1 MNQTI
6 LKILGVVFI
15 FLGLVAGAFVYFNES
30 QSKKEDFL
38 VKLKEG
44 EEYLKQTNKVS
55 NRKALML
62 FNELA
67 AQKIPKEYL
76 FRVKFGQAVALEK
89 NKDRLLALKTYK
101 EIASMDGLTPQER
114 EDLEYRLGNLLLK
127 LNQEE
132 EGKAYLGYVLR
143 NSENRELRSQA
154 LTSIGDYYFEQR
166 RFDKSAENYS
176 LALQEDRYNVRAR
189 VGLEQS
195 LKNLGK
201 AVNYTDVFPENLD
214 YLYSP
219 ETTKLFPKQ
228 EEKGAP
234 TSSKW
239 FERGRRAYLN
249 KEYNKAI
256 QYLNKALKTT
266 KSSLERERIH
276 YYLTESYIALGEY
289 EEANKQANLVLKN
302 PNPSLDPA
310 AVFKKGVIQFK
321 QGNYKEAIAYFNEVI
336 EKYPEA
342 NPNVVSLAEKWRKEA
357 VNLLRESERKE
368 NTETLRDDDSEEE

>member
-1 MNQTI
+1 MNQTV

-15 FLGLVAGAFVYFNES
+15 FLGLVAGAFVYLNES

-38 VKLKEG
+38 TKLKEG
-44 EEYLKQTNKVS
+44 EEYLKQTNKIS

-89 NKDRLLALKTYK
+89 NKDRLLALKAYK
-101 EIASMDGLTPQER
+101 EIASLDGLSAQER
-114 EDLEYRLGNLLLK
+114 EELEYRLGNLLLK

-154 LTSIGDYYFEQR
+154 LTSIADYYFDQK

-176 LALQEDRYNVRAR
+176 LALQEDRYNVHAR
-189 VGLEQS
+189 VGLERS
-195 LKNLGK
+195 LKGLGRD
-201 AVNYTDVFPENLD
+201 VNYTDVFPENLE

-219 ETTKLFPKQ
+219 ETNKVASKK
-228 EEKGAP
+228 EEKEITAVN
-234 TSSKW
+234 KW
-239 FERGRRAYLN
+239 FEKGRRAYLN
-249 KEYNKAI
+249 KQYNSAI
-256 QYLNKALKTT
+256 QYLTKALKSS

-289 EEANKQANLVLKN
+289 ETANKQADLVLKN
-302 PNPSLDPA
+302 PNTSLDAA

-321 QGNYKEAIAYFNEVI
+321 LGKYKEAVAYFNEVI
-336 EKYPEA
+336 EKYPDA

-357 VNLLRESERKE
+357 VHLLRDSEHKE
-368 NTETLRDDDSEEE
+368 NTETLRDEDSEDE